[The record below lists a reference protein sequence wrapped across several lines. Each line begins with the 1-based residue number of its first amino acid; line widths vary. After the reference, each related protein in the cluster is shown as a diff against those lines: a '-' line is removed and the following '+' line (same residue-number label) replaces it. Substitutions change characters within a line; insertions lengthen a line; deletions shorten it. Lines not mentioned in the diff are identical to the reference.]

1 MISKLFIDR
10 PRLSAVISLVL
21 VIAGGISVFA
31 LPITQY
37 PNISPPTVQV
47 SAAYPGA
54 DSTVLAETVG
64 APLERAING
73 VDGMIYM
80 SSSSSNQ
87 GTYSLSITFE
97 IGTDPDIAQVNVSNR
112 VQLATPQL
120 PTSVVDQGVTVTTQS
135 PNFLA
140 AVAFPVDAESD
151 LSLIDAASYVST
163 NVTTALQRI
172 NGVGNASV
180 LGPSNYAL
188 RIWTDPGKMSAL
200 GLSPADITN
209 AVRSQNLAAA
219 LGQVGAAP
227 AVDGQ
232 ALVYTVTSSGRFS
245 NPAQFEDVILRS
257 GENGGIVR
265 LRDVARVELGS
276 QDYSSNSFLNERPS
290 LTVQVNQAPG
300 ANALNTMEQV
310 QGELDRLQDSF
321 PEGLSYEVIYDT
333 TDYVRITI
341 EEILKTLLLTAGII
355 VVVVFVFLQGF
366 RSTIIPLIAIPV
378 SLIGTFALLLAI
390 GFSINVITLLALI
403 LAIGL
408 VVDDA
413 ILVVENA
420 RRIMEESDLT
430 GRAAVTKAMGEITGP
445 IISTTLVLL
454 AVFLPTTLLPGL
466 SGQLYRQFGLT
477 LSISVLLSSLVALTL
492 TPALCGWLLQSTGK
506 PWAVFKPFNWGLD
519 KARNGYARVVEFF
532 VTKGILTLAAL
543 GAAIAVAG
551 WAYTSLPTEL
561 VPSEDQGAIFVDV
574 SLPDGASL
582 QRTTETMREIGDII
596 LDTDGVDS
604 VIQVAGFSFLG
615 GSRSSVG
622 IAIATLK
629 PWGTRRD
636 LFPILG
642 QLNAQFQTIP
652 GVQIAAFPPP
662 AIPGTGSVGGLSFE
676 VLATEGQP
684 AEEVAQVAR
693 SFVQA
698 ANQRPE
704 IGGVRTT
711 FSADVPRI
719 FVDVNADRA
728 AQLGLSVADVYS
740 TLGQTLGT
748 GFVNQFIYEGR
759 VYQVRIQ
766 ADAPF
771 RSEPEDITSLYVQN
785 AAGDNVSISDIAT
798 LRTEFGPYILPRFN
812 LFTTASISG
821 NPAQGASSGEALQAL
836 VEVAEAELPD
846 GYSYQFSG
854 ASYQQQQA
862 GNAAVYAFV
871 LAFIFAYL
879 FLVAQFE
886 NWLQP
891 LAVMLSVMVAMA
903 GAAVTLLLTGFT
915 ANLYA
920 QIGMVM
926 LVGLAAKNAIL
937 IVEFASARHKE
948 GMPITE
954 AAILGARQRYRAV
967 MMTALAFVFGM
978 VPLVLA
984 TGAGAAARNAIG
996 TAALGGMAA
1005 ATFLGILIIPALYA
1019 LLERA
1024 GEGKR
1029 GVFWGR
1035 EKADEDALENAPDS
1049 VRRA

>member
-1 MISKLFIDR
+1 MISKLFIER

-21 VIAGGISVFA
+21 VIAGTISIFA
-31 LPITQY
+31 LPVTQY

-47 SAAYPGA
+47 AAAYPGA

-73 VDGMIYM
+73 VDGMLYM

-112 VQLATPQL
+112 VQLATSQL
-120 PTSVVDQGVTVTTQS
+120 PTSAVDQGVTVTTQS
-135 PNFLA
+135 PSFLA
-140 AVAFPVDAESD
+140 AIAFAVGEDTD
-151 LSLIDAASYVST
+151 LSLIEAASYVST

-172 NGVGNASV
+172 NGVGNATV

-188 RIWTDPGKMSAL
+188 RIWTDPGKLSAL
-200 GLSPADITN
+200 GLGPDDIAA
-209 AVRSQNLAAA
+209 AVRGQNLAAA
-219 LGQVGAAP
+219 LGQVGGAP
-227 AVDGQ
+227 SVDGQ
-232 ALVYTVTSSGRFS
+232 ALVYTVTSQGRLS
-245 NPAQFEDVILRS
+245 EVAQFEDIVIRA
-257 GENGGIVR
+257 GENGGVVR

-276 QDYSSNSFLNERPS
+276 EDYSSTSFLGDRPS

-300 ANALNTMEQV
+300 ANGLNTMEQIRA
-310 QGELDRLQDSF
+310 ELADLERSF
-321 PEGLSYEVIYDT
+321 PDGLSYDIVYDT
-333 TDYVRITI
+333 TDFVRVTI
-341 EEILKTLLLTAGII
+341 EEIIKTLLITAAII
-355 VVVVFVFLQGF
+355 VVVVFMFLQGV

-378 SLIGTFALLLAI
+378 SIIGTFAFLLAI
-390 GFSINVITLLALI
+390 GFSINVITLLAMI

-420 RRIMEESDLT
+420 RRVMEDEGLE
-430 GRAAVTKAMGEITGP
+430 GREAVIQAMGEITGP

-454 AVFLPTTLLPGL
+454 AVFVPTTLLPGL

-477 LSISVLLSSLVALTL
+477 LSIAVVLSSVVALTL
-492 TPALCGWLLQSTGK
+492 TPALCGWLLQPQGK
-506 PWAVFKPFNWGLD
+506 SGGFFRLFNWGLE
-519 KARNGYARVVEFF
+519 KARNGYARVVKFF
-532 VTKGILTLAAL
+532 VTKGIVTLAAL
-543 GAAIAVAG
+543 GGAIAVAV
-551 WAYTSLPTEL
+551 WSYTSLSGEL
-561 VPSEDQGAIFVDV
+561 VPSEDQGAILVDV

-582 QRTTETMREIGDII
+582 ERTTEAMREIGDII
-596 LDTDGVDS
+596 QNTDGVDA

-622 IAIATLK
+622 IAIATLT
-629 PWGTRRD
+629 PWGERRD
-636 LFPILG
+636 LFAILG

-662 AIPGTGSVGGLSFE
+662 AIPGTGSVGGISFE
-676 VLATEGQP
+676 VLATQGQP

-704 IGGVRTT
+704 IGGVRSS
-711 FSADVPRI
+711 FSAGVPRI
-719 FVDVNADRA
+719 FVDVDADRA
-728 AQLGLSVADVYS
+728 SQLGLSVADVYN
-740 TLGQTLGT
+740 TLGQTLGA
-748 GFVNQFIYEGR
+748 GFVNQFVYQGR

-771 RSEPEDITSLYVQN
+771 RSQPEDITGLYVQN
-785 AAGDNVSISDIAT
+785 ASGRQVALGDLVE
-798 LRTEFGPYILPRFN
+798 LRTEFGPYILPRYN

-821 NPAQGASSGEALQAL
+821 NPAPGASTGDALAAL
-836 VEVAEAELPD
+836 EEVAQETLPD
-846 GYSYQFSG
+846 GYTYAFSG

-862 GNAAVYAFV
+862 GNSTIYAF
-871 LAFIFAYL
+871 AFAFVFAYL

-886 NWLQP
+886 SWLQP
-891 LAVMLSVMVAMA
+891 LAVMLSVLVAMA
-903 GAAVTLLLTGFT
+903 GAATTLLALGYS

-937 IVEFASARHKE
+937 IVEFSSARHRE

-954 AAILGARQRYRAV
+954 AAVMGARQRYRAV

-978 VPLVLA
+978 IPLVIA
-984 TGAGAAARNAIG
+984 TGAGASARNAIG

-1005 ATFLGILIIPALYA
+1005 ATFLGILIVPALYA

-1024 GEGKR
+1024 GEGAR

-1035 EKADEDALENAPDS
+1035 EDYSEEEMKNVPDS
-1049 VRRA
+1049 ARM

>member
-1 MISKLFIDR
+1 MWIFRKFNQILFW
-10 PRLSAVISLVL
+10 S
-21 VIAGGISVFA
+21 
-31 LPITQY
+31 
-37 PNISPPTVQV
+37 
-47 SAAYPGA
+47 
-54 DSTVLAETVG
+54 
-64 APLERAING
+64 
-73 VDGMIYM
+73 
-80 SSSSSNQ
+80 
-87 GTYSLSITFE
+87 
-97 IGTDPDIAQVNVSNR
+97 
-112 VQLATPQL
+112 
-120 PTSVVDQGVTVTTQS
+120 
-135 PNFLA
+135 
-140 AVAFPVDAESD
+140 
-151 LSLIDAASYVST
+151 
-163 NVTTALQRI
+163 
-172 NGVGNASV
+172 
-180 LGPSNYAL
+180 
-188 RIWTDPGKMSAL
+188 
-200 GLSPADITN
+200 
-209 AVRSQNLAAA
+209 
-219 LGQVGAAP
+219 
-227 AVDGQ
+227 
-232 ALVYTVTSSGRFS
+232 
-245 NPAQFEDVILRS
+245 
-257 GENGGIVR
+257 
-265 LRDVARVELGS
+265 RDVYGGV
-276 QDYSSNSFLNERPS
+276 
-290 LTVQVNQAPG
+290 VNFF
-300 ANALNTMEQV
+300 V
-310 QGELDRLQDSF
+310 
-321 PEGLSYEVIYDT
+321 
-333 TDYVRITI
+333 VR
-341 EEILKTLLLTAGII
+341 G
-355 VVVVFVFLQGF
+355 
-366 RSTIIPLIAIPV
+366 
-378 SLIGTFALLLAI
+378 LLAI
-390 GFSINVITLLALI
+390 AVLGI
-403 LAIGL
+403 AIF
-408 VVDDA
+408 
-413 ILVVENA
+413 I
-420 RRIMEESDLT
+420 
-430 GRAAVTKAMGEITGP
+430 AA
-445 IISTTLVLL
+445 STYL
-454 AVFLPTTLLPGL
+454 
-466 SGQLYRQFGLT
+466 R
-477 LSISVLLSSLVALTL
+477 
-492 TPALCGWLLQSTGK
+492 
-506 PWAVFKPFNWGLD
+506 
-519 KARNGYARVVEFF
+519 
-532 VTKGILTLAAL
+532 
-543 GAAIAVAG
+543 
-551 WAYTSLPTEL
+551 LPTEL
-561 VPSEDQGAIFVDV
+561 VPSEDQGAILVDV

-582 QRTTETMREIGDII
+582 QRSTEAMQEVSDII
-596 LDTDGVDS
+596 QNTEGVEN
-604 VIQVAGFSFLG
+604 VISVAGFSFLG

-622 IAIATLK
+622 IAIATLA
-629 PWGTRRD
+629 PWGERRD
-636 LFPILG
+636 LFTILG
-642 QLNAQFQTIP
+642 QLNGQFQTLP
-652 GVQIAAFPPP
+652 GLQVQAFPPP
-662 AIPGTGSVGGLSFE
+662 AIPGTGSVGGFSAQI
-676 VLATEGQP
+676 LATEGQP
-684 AEEVAQVAR
+684 AVEVAQVAR
-693 SFVQA
+693 SFLST
-698 ANQRPE
+698 ANQDPA
-704 IGGVRTT
+704 IGGARTT

-740 TLGQTLGT
+740 TLGQTLGI